1 MAIEKRLASS
11 HRPDVCYLAMKSLLL
26 ATIAAV
32 LLMGCAPSVDIWEAA
47 WTGDV
52 EAVKSQLAA
61 GADLNK
67 KDSIGRTPLYY
78 SALEGH
84 TEVAEL
90 LIAKGADVNAKT
102 NTGRT
107 PLHYWARA

>member
-1 MAIEKRLASS
+1 
-11 HRPDVCYLAMKSLLL
+11 MKSLLL

-84 TEVAEL
+84 TEVA
-90 LIAKGADVNAKT
+90 
-102 NTGRT
+102 
-107 PLHYWARA
+107 

>member
-1 MAIEKRLASS
+1 
-11 HRPDVCYLAMKSLLL
+11 MKSLLL

-90 LIAKGADVNAKT
+90 LIAAGADVNAKT

-107 PLHYWARA
+107 PLHNSAIACL